1 MFANPPKFP
10 DNALFI
16 TPAQDPFSI
25 EAEKQAE
32 TLRETEGK
40 VTVCVCKDGQV
51 CPWLGQGGCQ
61 VYFSARR
68 RRKRMHW
75 LSRYCKGEVLDGRKQ
90 S

>member
-25 EAEKQAE
+25 EAEKLAE

-40 VTVCVCKDGQV
+40 VTVCVFVKMDRCAH
-51 CPWLGQGGCQ
+51 
-61 VYFSARR
+61 S
-68 RRKRMHW
+68 
-75 LSRYCKGEVLDGRKQ
+75 
-90 S
+90 